1 MKSRYITAC
10 ALVAAGLFA
19 AACQGVPVAED
30 IVETPVADTVQAPAA
45 ETVLAA
51 EDSRSA
57 SVTIGILPNGTLG
70 FTSACS
76 GVSEGNRSS
85 GGCIAQ
91 SGNVDLSYY
100 TPGDMPITVTIDPAV
115 VPQGWVFPSDPFQS
129 VAVAV
134 IPPGIT
140 QPPSPQ
146 FGAANW
152 PASFAAPVRNSDTSI
167 TFIDSDDDHN
177 AYEYSIQ
184 VIGRNGPVLLDPKI
198 TNGGKNK

>member
-1 MKSRYITAC
+1 MKSRYLTVC

-30 IVETPVADTVQAPAA
+30 IVETPVADTAQSPAA

-57 SVTIGILPNGTLG
+57 SVMIGIRTDGTLG
-70 FTSACS
+70 FTSSCS

-85 GGCIAQ
+85 GGCITQ
-91 SGNVDLSYY
+91 SGDVDLSYY
-100 TPGDMPITVTIDPAV
+100 SPGDMPITVTIDPAI
-115 VPQGWVFPSDPFQS
+115 VPQGWAFPSDPFQS

-140 QPPSPQ
+140 QAPPPQ

-152 PASFAAPVRNSDTSI
+152 PVSFAAPVRNSDTSI
-167 TFIDSDDDHN
+167 TFIDSDDDDN

-184 VIGRNGPVLLDPKI
+184 VIGRNGPVLLDPRIK
-198 TNGGKNK
+198 NGGHDK